1 MKKQLLVFHPAL
13 APYRIDLFNSLYEV
27 FEANIYFF
35 RKSLLSQK
43 FDTNK
48 LENQLNFKP
57 NYLTFGFNFS
67 SENRIVRFGILQK
80 IVLHKP
86 DIILCSEFNIQTFLI
101 ALFAK
106 IFFPKTQIYSL
117 CDDSVDVAKKC
128 SKTRKIGR
136 FLCLKLLDGIIL
148 GNDYAEEW
156 YNKHFPN
163 IKTVVFPIIQK
174 EERIISILKD
184 AQTISMEYQKRY
196 SLHKKNI
203 LLFVGRLVKVKNL
216 KFLLEVFSS
225 YVSKN
230 KDAVLILVGDGEIK
244 NELLKIVDKLKINE
258 NVIFAGR
265 YENEALYAWYRLADF
280 FILPSTSETFGA
292 VVNESLI
299 AGVPVICSNLAGA
312 SCLINNKNGIT
323 FNPNNKEELLSIF
336 DELLINKKPTIENY
350 SLSDSLMPYTFNQ
363 RKLELISFL
372 ELDKIKK

>member
-1 MKKQLLVFHPAL
+1 
-13 APYRIDLFNSLYEV
+13 
-27 FEANIYFF
+27 
-35 RKSLLSQK
+35 
-43 FDTNK
+43 
-48 LENQLNFKP
+48 
-57 NYLTFGFNFS
+57 
-67 SENRIVRFGILQK
+67 
-80 IVLHKP
+80 
-86 DIILCSEFNIQTFLI
+86 
-101 ALFAK
+101 
-106 IFFPKTQIYSL
+106 
-117 CDDSVDVAKKC
+117 
-128 SKTRKIGR
+128 
-136 FLCLKLLDGIIL
+136 
-148 GNDYAEEW
+148 
-156 YNKHFPN
+156 
-163 IKTVVFPIIQK
+163 
-174 EERIISILKD
+174 
-184 AQTISMEYQKRY
+184 
-196 SLHKKNI
+196 
-203 LLFVGRLVKVKNL
+203 
-216 KFLLEVFSS
+216 LEVFSS